1 MRRLLILVVAISLVA
16 GTATA
21 QNASSELRGEVVDDQ
36 GLALPGVTV
45 VATNQDNGQFRET
58 VANVDGS
65 FFFPV
70 MAPGT
75 YEITAELPGFR
86 RYIRPDI
93 PLTVGSSFNLTVEL
107 TVGGIE

>member
-1 MRRLLILVVAISLVA
+1 MRRLVLFVMAMLLVA

-70 MAPGT
+70 MNPGT
-75 YEITAELPGFR
+75 YTCLLYTSPGPR
-86 RYIRPDI
+86 D
-93 PLTVGSSFNLTVEL
+93 
-107 TVGGIE
+107 

>member
-1 MRRLLILVVAISLVA
+1 MRRLVLFMMAILLVA

-58 VANVDGS
+58 VANVGGS
-65 FFFPV
+65 
-70 MAPGT
+70 
-75 YEITAELPGFR
+75 
-86 RYIRPDI
+86 
-93 PLTVGSSFNLTVEL
+93 
-107 TVGGIE
+107 